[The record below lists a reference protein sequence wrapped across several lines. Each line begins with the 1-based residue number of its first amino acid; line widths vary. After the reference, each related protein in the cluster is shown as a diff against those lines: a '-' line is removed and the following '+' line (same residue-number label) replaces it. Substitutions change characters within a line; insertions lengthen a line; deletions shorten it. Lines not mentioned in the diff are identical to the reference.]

1 MKKILLQ
8 DSRFA
13 ASRGALIGLALV
25 LMTLAAYGQVGQ
37 FDFVHYDDDRYVF
50 QNPRVLTGL
59 KPENIVWAFQTLHTG
74 NWHPLT
80 WLSLMADP
88 SSSGS
93 TPAGIISST
102 CCSIC

>member
-1 MKKILLQ
+1 MKKTPFQ

-13 ASRGALIGLALV
+13 AFRGVLVGLALV
-25 LMTLAAYGQVGQ
+25 LITLAAYWQVGQ

-59 KPENIVWAFQTLHTG
+59 NPGNIVWAFQTLHAG

-80 WLSLMADP
+80 WLSLMADAQLFGP
-88 SSSGS
+88 N
-93 TPAGIISST
+93 AGKT
-102 CCSIC
+102 NR